1 MRLSAFKYVPLHIRG
16 SDNVIADAL
25 SRMFEPAEEPN
36 KPVIVPVVVNFPLAF
51 ADLSS
56 HQAQDPQL
64 SQIIS
69 KLEAG
74 TPVGK
79 YSFKQGVLYCQSSFG
94 RQPKIVLPQVL
105 VPMIFKCYYECSFGA
120 HLGIYKTR
128 AKIRSEF
135 IWTGIDADIRCMPFL
150 RHE

>member
-1 MRLSAFKYVPLHIRG
+1 MRLSAFKYVPRHIRG

-25 SRMFEPAEEPN
+25 SRMFEPADEPN
-36 KPVIVPVVVNFPLAF
+36 KPVIAPLVVNFPLAF

-74 TPVGK
+74 TPVGNILLNRE
-79 YSFKQGVLYCQSSFG
+79 SCTVSRPLASSP
-94 RQPKIVLPQVL
+94 RL
-105 VPMIFKCYYECSFGA
+105 
-120 HLGIYKTR
+120 
-128 AKIRSEF
+128 
-135 IWTGIDADIRCMPFL
+135 RCL
-150 RHE
+150 RCLCL